1 MRSFLFA
8 SALAL
13 AAPALAQNQPVQ
25 DQPSRNQPVQPS
37 VPPSAEA
44 VLATLPSGT
53 RIGLLAVDDQGREV
67 IAIRP
72 DERFIPASN
81 TKLFTTAA
89 AYALLA
95 DKLAR
100 AKLGTEEFGR
110 YAPGAFIGL
119 AEQDSGPPT
128 VILYGRGDAHLSST
142 ADCKVDCLSELAG
155 FVAKKTTVVGD
166 VVGDASWFPD
176 QRWSPGMSWNNIGT
190 DSGTAIAA
198 LSIDDNEVP
207 VEVRPGAEGAAPQV
221 IINDYFTL
229 RNDAVTIAAGGQTSL
244 AFDRAPGS
252 MELRL
257 YGEIAVD
264 APPFTDRLGID
275 DPAHYA
281 AWALRRQLAERGVS
295 VQGAV
300 RSAYRPIAL
309 IDDPKLREGREVHL
323 RMPRAAYT
331 GGHTAPPLAET
342 VRIVNKVSQNLYADL
357 LLRRIG
363 RISGTGSLAD
373 GVAAMEQVF
382 TAAGLPRTGWD
393 FADGSGMST
402 YNRISPRAAV
412 GLLRWAAGQP
422 WGREYRASLPIGG
435 VDGTLR
441 RRFAGT
447 ALEGR
452 IWAKTGTLNA
462 THALSGWLKA
472 ASGRE
477 LTFSIIAND
486 VPNGERV
493 VPIIDAALLALA
505 AVN

>member
-1 MRSFLFA
+1 MRSLILA
-8 SALAL
+8 TALTL
-13 AAPALAQNQPVQ
+13 CAPAIAQTQPV
-25 DQPSRNQPVQPS
+25 PPAA
-37 VPPSAEA
+37 PPSAEA
-44 VLATLPSGT
+44 ILATVPAGT
-53 RIGLLAVDDQGREV
+53 RIGLLVVDEQGREV

-72 DERFIPASN
+72 DDRFIPASN

-89 AYALLA
+89 AYALLG
-95 DKLAR
+95 DKA
-100 AKLGTEEFGR
+100 AQTQS
-110 YAPGAFIGL
+110 GAGALIGL
-119 AEQDSGPPT
+119 AERDGGPPA
-128 VILYGRGDAHLSST
+128 VILYGRGDAHLFS
-142 ADCKVDCLSELAG
+142 APDCKVDCLSELAAL
-155 FVAKKTTVVGD
+155 VAKKAKVVGD

-198 LSIDDNEVP
+198 LSIDDNEVR
-207 VEVRPGAEGAAPQV
+207 VEVRPGTAGQPPLV
-221 IINDYFTL
+221 TSNDYFTL
-229 RNDAVTIAAGGQTSL
+229 RNEAVTIAAGGKTSL
-244 AFDRAPGS
+244 AFERAPGS

-257 YGEIAVD
+257 YGEIAAD
-264 APPFTDRLGID
+264 AAPFTDRLGVD

-281 AWALRRQLAERGVS
+281 AWALRRQLEGLGVT
-295 VQGAV
+295 VQGSV
-300 RSAYRPIAL
+300 RSTYRPVTL
-309 IDDPKLREGREVHL
+309 IDDPKQREGREL
-323 RMPRAAYT
+323 RLGTPSAAFT
-331 GGHTAPPLAET
+331 GGRAAPPLTET

-382 TAAGLPRTGWD
+382 TAAGLPRAGWD
-393 FADGSGMST
+393 FSDGSGMST

-412 GLLRWAAGQP
+412 ALLRWSASQP
-422 WGREYRASLPIGG
+422 WGREYRASMPVGG

-447 ALEGR
+447 PLEGKV
-452 IWAKTGTLNA
+452 WAKTGTLNA

-486 VPNGERV
+486 VPDGARV
-493 VPIIDAALLALA
+493 VPVVDAALQAIA
-505 AVN
+505 AAN

>member
-1 MRSFLFA
+1 MRSLI
-8 SALAL
+8 L
-13 AAPALAQNQPVQ
+13 AAALTLCAPAIAQTEPV
-25 DQPSRNQPVQPS
+25 PPAAPPS
-37 VPPSAEA
+37 VEA
-44 VLATLPSGT
+44 ILATAPAGT
-53 RIGLLAVDDQGREV
+53 RIGLLVVDEQGREV

-72 DERFIPASN
+72 DDRFIPASN

-89 AYALLA
+89 AYALLG
-95 DKLAR
+95 DKMAR
-100 AKLGTEEFGR
+100 ARLGTEEFGR

-119 AEQDSGPPT
+119 AEQDGGPPH
-128 VILYGRGDAHLSST
+128 VILYGRGDAHLSS
-142 ADCKVDCLSELAG
+142 APDCKIDCLSELAG
-155 FVAKKTTVVGD
+155 MVAKKAKVVAD

-198 LSIDDNEVP
+198 LSIDDNEVR
-207 VEVRPGAEGAAPQV
+207 VEVRPAAAGQPPLV
-221 IINDYFTL
+221 TSNDYFTL
-229 RNDAVTIAAGGQTSL
+229 RNEAVTIAAGGKTSL
-244 AFDRAPGS
+244 AFERAPGS

-257 YGEIAVD
+257 YGEIAAD
-264 APPFTDRLGID
+264 AAPFTDRLGVD

-281 AWALRRQLAERGVS
+281 AWALRRQLVGRGVA
-295 VQGAV
+295 VQGTV
-300 RSAYRPIAL
+300 RSTYRPVAL
-309 IDDPKLREGREVHL
+309 IDDPKQREGRDL
-323 RMPRAAYT
+323 RLPMPRGAFM

-393 FADGSGMST
+393 FSDGSGMST

-412 GLLRWAAGQP
+412 ALLRWSASQP
-422 WGREYRASLPIGG
+422 WGQEYRASMPVGG

-447 ALEGR
+447 PLAGR

-462 THALSGWLKA
+462 THALSGWLKT

-477 LTFSIIAND
+477 LIFSIIAND
-486 VPNGERV
+486 VPDGTRV
-493 VPIIDAALLALA
+493 VPVVDAALQAIA
-505 AVN
+505 AAN